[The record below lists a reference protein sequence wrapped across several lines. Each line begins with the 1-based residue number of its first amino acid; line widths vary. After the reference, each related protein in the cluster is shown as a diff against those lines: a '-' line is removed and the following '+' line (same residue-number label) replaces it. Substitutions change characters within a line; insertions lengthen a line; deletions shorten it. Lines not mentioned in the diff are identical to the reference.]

1 MMIVTNLNLIW
12 CSEKVPEDAAG
23 VEKLLEASGVWKLV
37 RYACSADH
45 PVTVVTVMEDV
56 LGVVVGEL
64 DISFRPCNKGY
75 IESDVRGC
83 ITSRVVRA
91 LPGKTWRNKR
101 VIGEGESGGIVSR
114 RGRCLISSK
123 RVLR

>member
-1 MMIVTNLNLIW
+1 MMIVTDFNLRW
-12 CSEKVPEDAAG
+12 CSQRVPEDAAG
-23 VEKLLEASGVWKLV
+23 VEKMLKASGVWELV
-37 RYACSADH
+37 RYAGSAGH
-45 PVTVVTVMEDV
+45 RVTIGTVMKDV

-64 DISFRPCNKGY
+64 DISFRPCNKGF
-75 IESDVRGC
+75 IESEVRGY

-101 VIGEGESGGIVSR
+101 IIGEGEGGGIVSR
-114 RGRCLISSK
+114 RGRYTISSK